1 MIGMTRVVLS
11 LGGSI
16 LFPSLEAHTLRTWV
30 PVLTRVAGCVEL
42 FVVVGGGG
50 EARRYIQAARETG
63 ADEAFC
69 DEIGILVT
77 RLNAALLIGAL
88 GNAAYP
94 RVALTP
100 GEAMEYAGKG
110 KIVIMG
116 GVTPAQTTD
125 AVAAV
130 LAERTGADILVNL
143 TSIDGIYSADPKKD
157 KKASRFSRMTPQRLM
172 EIVGRCGLEAGSNT
186 VVDMVAAKVVERSE
200 IPLLVID
207 GRSPDLL
214 EQALFSGADAGTLV
228 IGGQENPLPL
238 KRAPPP

>member
-1 MIGMTRVVLS
+1 MTRVVLS

-16 LFPSLEAHTLRTWV
+16 LFPSLEAHTLRTWA

-50 EARRYIQAARETG
+50 EARRYIQAARDTG

-69 DEIGILVT
+69 DEVGILVT

-88 GNAAYP
+88 MNAAYP

-100 GEAMEYAGKG
+100 GEAMEYSGRG
-110 KIVIMG
+110 KIVVMG

-130 LAERTGADILVNL
+130 LAERAGADLLVNL
-143 TSIDGIYSADPKKD
+143 TSVDGIYTADPKKD
-157 KKASRFSRMTPQRLM
+157 KKARRFSRMPPQQLL
-172 EIVGRCGLEAGSNT
+172 EIVSGCGLEAGSNT
-186 VVDMVAAKVVERSE
+186 VVDMVAAKVVQRSS
-200 IPLLVID
+200 IPLLVLD
-207 GRSPDLL
+207 GRDPELL
-214 EQALFSGADAGTLV
+214 EAALFSTGDAGTMV
-228 IGGQENPLPL
+228 IGEGKNPLPL
-238 KRAPPP
+238 QKTHLP